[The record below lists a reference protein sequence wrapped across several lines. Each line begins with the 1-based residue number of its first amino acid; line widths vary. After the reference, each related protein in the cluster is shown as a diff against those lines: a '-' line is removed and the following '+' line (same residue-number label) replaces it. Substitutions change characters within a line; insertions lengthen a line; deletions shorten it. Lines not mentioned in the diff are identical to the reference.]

1 MATSAHTAVTT
12 LLLLALLAAPVAAW
26 GADPLTWKAL
36 TPAEKQVL
44 APVASRW
51 AQLPRKLRIHLVPAA
66 DRFYKMTPT
75 AQARFRRRLMTWAAM
90 SPVQRHVARLN
101 YLKYKALPAQ
111 EQQALLKRWMQ
122 SNQARIPPAVLPRNG
137 S

>member
-1 MATSAHTAVTT
+1 MAASAHPAVAT
-12 LLLLALLAAPVAAW
+12 LALLALLAAPVVAW
-26 GADPLTWKAL
+26 GADALAWKAL

-51 AQLPRKLRIHLVPAA
+51 AQLPRKLRAHLVPAA
-66 DRFYKMTPT
+66 DHFYKMTPI
-75 AQARFRRRLMTWAAM
+75 AQRRFRRRLMAWAAM

-101 YLKYKALPAQ
+101 YLKYKALPAR

-122 SNQARIPPAVLPRNG
+122 SNQARLPPAALPRSG